1 MPKMNKEP
9 RILLWD
15 IETSFNIVAAFSLF
29 NEHPIN
35 HRNILQ
41 ERHIISVSWKW
52 LGEKKVHS
60 ISVADDGARFA
71 VNPHDDY
78 PILVRMQELFEEADA
93 VVHHYGDK
101 FDLPMINARM
111 VFHGL
116 APLPPIVQI
125 DTKKIASKYFR
136 FNSNRLDYLGIFLGV
151 GKKIDTE
158 PGLWLRCL
166 KGEKKAV
173 EEMVAY
179 NKEDVRLL
187 ERVYMKLRPFARAQ
201 INQQLFLDKEDVCQK
216 CGSKHVQ
223 HRGYRYTITKKYRR
237 FQCTACGSWG
247 ASRKHEPIMGENT

>member
-1 MPKMNKEP
+1 MNKKP
-9 RILLWD
+9 KILVWD

-71 VNPHDDY
+71 VNPHDDF
-78 PILVRMQELFEEADA
+78 PILDKMHELFEEADA

-116 APLPPIVQI
+116 PPLPPIVQI

-136 FNSNRLDYLGIFLGV
+136 FNSNRLDYLGIFLNV
-151 GKKIDTE
+151 GKKIDTD
-158 PGLWLRCL
+158 PGLWMRCL

-173 EEMVAY
+173 EEMVVY

-187 ERVYMKLRPFARAQ
+187 ERVYLKLRPFAKVH
-201 INQQLFLDKEDVCQK
+201 INQQLFRDKDDVCPT
-216 CGSKHVQ
+216 CGGNHLQ
-223 HRGYRYTITKKYRR
+223 YRGFRYTITRKYRR
-237 FQCTACGSWG
+237 FQCLDCRHWG
-247 ASRKHEPIMGENT
+247 ASRKHEPIIKGNN